1 MEVEMQRH
9 EKQSRRWDWVKQ
21 GNVKGLGLPQGKSS
35 TYISDLTER
44 SHSRASVI
52 VILPSHVFG

>member
-1 MEVEMQRH
+1 MQRH

>member
-1 MEVEMQRH
+1 M
-9 EKQSRRWDWVKQ
+9 
-21 GNVKGLGLPQGKSS
+21 KGTELPHGKSS

-52 VILPSHVFG
+52 VILASHVFG